1 MAAMSRRSSFKA
13 PKPVRGSQVRHNGSL
28 VANLKAFCSSM
39 NLTRFAASMREV
51 LQEEAWRER
60 YVMELAPGQI
70 IRFES
75 FQVFVTT
82 AYPRGLG
89 EDPERLGK
97 LLEADPATRR
107 LYYRAL
113 GALAGHGGDRRREKT
128 KVDQVDNVKLN
139 PGGNQAAYLARRL
152 NRDHPEIAD
161 QFAKGAYRS
170 VRAAAIAAGI
180 LIPPSPLHL
189 AQRAYLRLT
198 AEERE
203 QFARWLAE
211 KRIERIS
218 DK

>member
-1 MAAMSRRSSFKA
+1 MAVMSRRSSFKA

-51 LQEEAWRER
+51 LTAEAWRER
-60 YVMELAPGQI
+60 YVMELAPSQI

-75 FQVFVTT
+75 FPAFVTT

-113 GALAGHGGDRRREKT
+113 GALPKHGEVGRGPSRNRGDNITSNSRGT
-128 KVDQVDNVKLN
+128 
-139 PGGNQAAYLARRL
+139 QAAYLARRL

-161 QFAKGAYRS
+161 RFAKGAYRS

-180 LIPPSPLHL
+180 LTPPTPLAL
-189 AQRAYLRLT
+189 AQRAYRRLT

-203 QFARWLAE
+203 QFARWLAA
-211 KRIERIS
+211 R
-218 DK
+218 DA